1 METRV
6 AAYRL
11 RALLAE
17 QRANELSNPTLRQEW
32 EELAIEWHLL
42 ANSAAQ
48 APDDDIQQVEAG

>member
-11 RALLAE
+11 RALFAE

-32 EELAIEWHLL
+32 EELAIEFGLHHLY
-42 ANSAAQ
+42 
-48 APDDDIQQVEAG
+48 VRV